1 MDENIQLVCTANR
14 LRAVRKGDP
23 LRAAELERRGEL
35 RARIIT
41 TKFDNAEVGA
51 PIANLRKECQAA
63 DIRRLYRKQWAV
75 ETKYHPLKNKIKF
88 ERVTGKAS
96 IYGEQDF
103 WAQVLV
109 FNVVQDLLSRVEE
122 KLKRQVKREGYRYGM
137 RINENR
143 VIGLFKERLVRII
156 MEGDHVEQGRMFRQM
171 GAKMVRNIV
180 PIRASPGRPRRWHYC
195 NKYNLN
201 PTFWALRL

>member
-1 MDENIQLVCTANR
+1 MVCVDENIQLVCTVNR
-14 LRAVRKGDP
+14 LRAVRKGDL
-23 LRAAELERRGEL
+23 LRAAELERRGAL

-41 TKFDNAEVGA
+41 TKFDNGEVGA
-51 PIANLRKECQAA
+51 LIANLKKECRAA

-143 VIGLFKERLVRII
+143 VIGLFKERLVRLM
-156 MEGDHVEQGRMFRQM
+156 MEGDYVEQGRMF
-171 GAKMVRNIV
+171 G
-180 PIRASPGRPRRWHYC
+180 
-195 NKYNLN
+195 
-201 PTFWALRL
+201 